1 MVKTSQNATVYRG
14 NRKVLEYTITDED
27 NSNAA
32 LNITPYTIR
41 WAATRT
47 NASGQPIESGAVIDL
62 NSIDDTAQVV
72 KTDAANGVV
81 QVILLNADTTS
92 LIPGEYY
99 IELEGVDGSGNSE
112 VFATGTLTLEPNVDN
127 A

>member
-1 MVKTSQNATVYRG
+1 MVKLSQNATVYRG
-14 NRKVLEYTITDED
+14 NRKVLQYTITDED

-32 LNITPYTIR
+32 LNITSYAIR

-62 NSIDDTAQVV
+62 NTTDDPTQVV
-72 KTDAANGVV
+72 KTDAANGIV
-81 QVILLNADTTS
+81 QVILLNADTTG
-92 LIPGEYY
+92 LQPGEYY

>member
-1 MVKTSQNATVYRG
+1 MVRVSQNATVYRG

-27 NSNAA
+27 NSNSA
-32 LNITPYTIR
+32 LNITAYTIR

-62 NSIDDTAQVV
+62 NSTDDTTQVV

>member
-32 LNITPYTIR
+32 LNITAYRIQ
-41 WAATRT
+41 WSATRT
-47 NASGQPIESGAVIDL
+47 NASGQPIQNGAVIDL
-62 NSIDDTAQVV
+62 NSVDDTAQVV

-81 QVILLNADTTS
+81 QVILLNANTNT
-92 LIPGEYY
+92 LTPGEYY
-99 IELEGVDGSGNSE
+99 IELEGVDGSGHSE
-112 VFATGTLTLEPNVDN
+112 VFATGTLTLEPNTDN
-127 A
+127 T